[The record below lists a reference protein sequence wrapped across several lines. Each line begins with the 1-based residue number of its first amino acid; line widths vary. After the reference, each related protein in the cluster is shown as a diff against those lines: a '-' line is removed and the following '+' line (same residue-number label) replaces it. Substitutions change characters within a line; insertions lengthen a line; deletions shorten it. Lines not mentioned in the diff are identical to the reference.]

1 MRFKLVED
9 RKKKVKTKSYY
20 GDVGKGIAIFN
31 SRASADGGVGFCG
44 AMGESLLEGIKEV
57 QAQYPKIDEQNLY
70 EINKIRPDL

>member
-44 AMGESLLEGIKEV
+44 AMGESF
-57 QAQYPKIDEQNLY
+57 QRA
-70 EINKIRPDL
+70 